1 MPCPDFANKSIRRQ
15 GQCST
20 WTDGYWVQSAT
31 IGLPSARGDS
41 TWDEHTWSA
50 SSGTVQLKAVVLDS
64 LLITVCPFSV
74 SSVAFWII
82 ISRVILMT
90 LLISGCSNVLHGT

>member
-64 LLITVCPFSV
+64 LFLSPLRGHVVALNTVLKIGRK
-74 SSVAFWII
+74 A
-82 ISRVILMT
+82 
-90 LLISGCSNVLHGT
+90 G